1 MNDMSRI
8 QSPGGSLNRVSLNK
22 RTHEFPLAP
31 QANGRVQ
38 LAFWLHWAVAT
49 IVQCGLLVWLAT
61 EKAGDNVDSHYRMLA
76 VVSSL
81 LAIPVFAFFRAYSI
95 RNGYLVG
102 VARILA
108 AWSTLIAGLAFIAF
122 VTKTS
127 ESYSR
132 EVVLQWVLMG
142 FAFQVLAFVPIH
154 KVLRRID
161 KRHRFANASIIIGC
175 GDIALTLAS
184 KLRYERKE
192 AMIGMVCLD
201 DELPCEDAGQTT
213 YFPTLGTV
221 SQLRSVISDNSVS
234 RVYIALPARETD
246 QIEGLYVDL
255 LDASVDV
262 VWVPDFANL
271 KLLNH
276 SIYNLGGMPA
286 INLNE
291 SPLTSYP
298 GSAFFKSMMDRALA
312 LAGILILSPLLLT
325 VAVAV
330 KLSSPGPVLFRQ
342 KRHGWNGNI
351 IEVLKFR
358 SMRVHDDQKVKQAT
372 KDDPRVTP
380 VGGFLRRS
388 SIDELPQL
396 FNVLKGDMSLVG
408 PRPHAIAHND
418 YYSDKI
424 IAYMARH
431 RIKPGITGLAQISGC
446 RGETETIDKMQKR
459 VELDLDYINHWSL
472 WLDIKIL
479 IKTPLTLISKDIY

>member
-1 MNDMSRI
+1 MNAFSRT
-8 QSPGGSLNRVSLNK
+8 QSQNRKLSRVSPKK
-22 RTHEFPLAP
+22 RNHEFPLAA
-31 QANGRVQ
+31 QASHRVQ
-38 LAFWLHWAVAT
+38 FAFWLQWLISTALQCSVLLWLSLEKSDVDVAS
-49 IVQCGLLVWLAT
+49 QYRLLALF
-61 EKAGDNVDSHYRMLA
+61 
-76 VVSSL
+76 SSL
-81 LAIPVFAFFRAYSI
+81 LAIPVFAVFRAYSI
-95 RNGYLVG
+95 RNGYLAG
-102 VARILA
+102 AARVLA
-108 AWSTLIAGLAFIAF
+108 AWTALIALLTFIGFA
-122 VTKTS
+122 TKTS
-127 ESYSR
+127 ESFSR
-132 EVVLQWVLMG
+132 EVILQWVAIG
-142 FAFQVLAFVPIH
+142 FVVQLLAFVPVH
-154 KVLRRID
+154 KLLRRID
-161 KRHRFANASIIIGC
+161 KQHRFANASIIIGC

-192 AMIGMVCLD
+192 TMIGMVCLD
-201 DELPCEDAGQTT
+201 DESFHNEVAQAP
-213 YFPTLGTV
+213 YFPTLGKV
-221 SQLRSVISDNSVS
+221 SQLRSVIEENSVN
-234 RVYIALPARETD
+234 RVYIALPAEETS

-298 GSAFFKSMMDRALA
+298 GGAFLKSVMDKTIAL
-312 LAGILILSPLLLT
+312 LAILLLGPLMLG
-325 VAVAV
+325 VAAII

-342 KRHGWNGNI
+342 NRHGWNGNI

-358 SMRVHDDQKVKQAT
+358 SMRIHKDTAVIQAT

-380 VGGFLRRS
+380 VGKFLRRS

-396 FNVLKGDMSLVG
+396 LNVLRGDMSLVG
-408 PRPHAIAHND
+408 PRPHAVAHND

-424 IAYMARH
+424 LAYMARH
-431 RIKPGITGLAQISGC
+431 RIKPGITGLAQVSGY

-479 IKTPLTLISKDIY
+479 LKTPLSLISKNIY

>member
-1 MNDMSRI
+1 MS
-8 QSPGGSLNRVSLNK
+8 PNK
-22 RTHEFPLAP
+22 RNHEFPLAF
-31 QANGRVQ
+31 QASQRVQ
-38 LAFWLHWAVAT
+38 FAFWLQWSVSTALHCSV
-49 IVQCGLLVWLAT
+49 LLWLSL
-61 EKAGDNVDSHYRMLA
+61 EKSDVDIASRYRLLA
-76 VVSSL
+76 LFSSL
-81 LAIPVFAFFRAYSI
+81 LAIPVFAVFRAYSI
-95 RNGYLVG
+95 RNGYLAG
-102 VARILA
+102 AARLLA
-108 AWSTLIAGLAFIAF
+108 AWATLIAMLTFIAF
-122 VTKTS
+122 ATKTS
-127 ESYSR
+127 ESFSR
-132 EVVLQWVLMG
+132 EIILQWAVIGL
-142 FAFQVLAFVPIH
+142 AFQLLAFVPVH
-154 KVLRRID
+154 KLLRRID
-161 KRHRFANASIIIGC
+161 KRQRFANASIIIGC

-192 AMIGMVCLD
+192 TMIGMVCLD
-201 DELPCEDAGQTT
+201 DGDLPSENVQTP

-221 SQLRSVISDNSVS
+221 SQLRSVISENSVN
-234 RVYIALPARETD
+234 RVYIALPAGETS

-255 LDASVDV
+255 LDSSVDV

-298 GSAFFKSMMDRALA
+298 GGALLKSLVDKMIAL
-312 LAGILILSPLLLT
+312 LAILLLGPLMLG
-325 VAVAV
+325 VAVII
-330 KLSSPGPVLFRQ
+330 KLTSPGPVLFRQ
-342 KRHGWNGNI
+342 KRHGWNGSI

-358 SMRVHDDQKVKQAT
+358 SMRVHDDTTVVQAT

-380 VGGFLRRS
+380 VGKFLRRS

-396 FNVLKGDMSLVG
+396 INVLRGDMSLVG
-408 PRPHAIAHND
+408 PRPHAVAHND

-424 IAYMARH
+424 LAYMARH
-431 RIKPGITGLAQISGC
+431 RIKPGITGLAQVSGY

-479 IKTPLTLISKDIY
+479 LKTPLSLIAKDIY

>member
-1 MNDMSRI
+1 M
-8 QSPGGSLNRVSLNK
+8 
-22 RTHEFPLAP
+22 
-31 QANGRVQ
+31 
-38 LAFWLHWAVAT
+38 VAT

-61 EKAGDNVDSHYRMLA
+61 EKAGDNVDSHYRLLA
-76 VVSSL
+76 VVSSM
-81 LAIPVFAFFRAYSI
+81 LAIPMFAFFRAYSI

-102 VARILA
+102 IARILG
-108 AWSTLIAGLAFIAF
+108 AWATLIASLAFIAF
-122 VTKTS
+122 VAKTS

-132 EVVLQWVLMG
+132 EVILQWMSLG
-142 FAFQVLAFVPIH
+142 FAFQALAFVPIH

-161 KRHRFANASIIIGC
+161 KKHRFANASIIIGC

-201 DELPCEDAGQTT
+201 DEDACEQAAETP

-221 SQLRSVISDNSVS
+221 SQLRSVIRGNSVS

-298 GSAFFKSMMDRALA
+298 GGAFFKSMMDRTLA
-312 LAGILILSPLLLT
+312 LAGVLILSPLLLA

-358 SMRVHDDQKVKQAT
+358 SMRMHDDQKVKQAS

-380 VGGFLRRS
+380 VGRFLRRS

-431 RIKPGITGLAQISGC
+431 RIKPGITGLAQISGY

-472 WLDIKIL
+472 WLDVKIL

>member
-1 MNDMSRI
+1 MSELSHTKATFDELR
-8 QSPGGSLNRVSLNK
+8 SRRNKGFPFAVRASGGV
-22 RTHEFPLAP
+22 EF
-31 QANGRVQ
+31 
-38 LAFWLHWAVAT
+38 AFWLQWVVAT
-49 IVQCGLLVWLAT
+49 VVQCSVLIFLGIGKLDGDLA
-61 EKAGDNVDSHYRMLA
+61 SHYRLLA
-76 VVSSL
+76 LFSSL
-81 LAIPVFAFFRAYSI
+81 LAIPVFALFRAYSI

-102 VARILA
+102 VARVLA
-108 AWSTLIAGLAFIAF
+108 SWGTLIALLMFIAF
-122 VTKTS
+122 ATKTS
-127 ESYSR
+127 DTYSR
-132 EVVLQWVLMG
+132 EVVLQWILIG
-142 FAFQVLAFVPIH
+142 FAFQALAFVPLH
-154 KVLRRID
+154 KVLRRMD
-161 KRHRFANASIIIGC
+161 RLHRFANASVIVGC
-175 GDIALTLAS
+175 GDLALTLAV
-184 KLRYERKE
+184 KLRHERGE
-192 AMIGMVCLD
+192 AMIGLVCLD
-201 DELPCEDAGQTT
+201 GDQPDNERPHTP
-213 YFPTLGTV
+213 YFPTLGVV
-221 SQLRSVISDNSVS
+221 SQLRSVISENSVS

-255 LDASVDV
+255 LDANVDV

-276 SIYNLGGMPA
+276 SIHNLGGLPA

-298 GSAFFKSMMDRALA
+298 GGAFLKSLMDRALA
-312 LAGILILSPLLLT
+312 LIGLLVLSPLMLCVAASIKLT
-325 VAVAV
+325 
-330 KLSSPGPVLFRQ
+330 SPGPVLFRQ
-342 KRHGWNGNI
+342 KRHGWNGHI

-358 SMRVHDDQKVKQAT
+358 SMRVHDDSHARQAK

-380 VGGFLRRS
+380 VGRFLRRS

-408 PRPHAIAHND
+408 PRPHAVAHND

-479 IKTPLTLISKDIY
+479 IKTPLTLVSKDIY